1 MSARRRGAGRCSR
14 IHILLGA
21 RGAYADGAWYEGQW
35 RDGKKHGFGTF
46 AWASGARYEG
56 GWRDDMRRVRG
67 GS

>member
-1 MSARRRGAGRCSR
+1 MQILTRYR

-21 RGAYADGAWYEGQW
+21 RGTYADGAWYEGQW